1 MIMVN
6 PNSIS
11 LMDAIY
17 NRRSVRDYL
26 PQKVSKD
33 LINILLD
40 AAVQAPSA
48 LHEEPCA
55 FAIIQN
61 KSLLD
66 RLSECAKKMLH
77 DESLQRKS
85 EKRKHILDVVEQPE
99 FHVFYNATTLV
110 VICSKFQD
118 SFVEADC
125 WLAAENLMLSAYA
138 HGLGSRV
145 IGFSAPALN
154 LPEWKAEI
162 GIPDEMNAV
171 VPIILGTP
179 SDPPLSSGRKS
190 PEIIAW
196 K

>member
-179 SDPPLSSGRKS
+179 SDQPLSSGRKS

>member
-1 MIMVN
+1 MVN

-77 DESLQRKS
+77 DESLQTKS

-154 LPEWKAEI
+154 LPEWKTEI

-179 SDPPLSSGRKS
+179 SDQPLSSGRKS

>member
-1 MIMVN
+1 MIA
-6 PNSIS
+6 PNTIS
-11 LMDAIY
+11 LMDALY

-26 PQKVSKD
+26 PHKVSKD
-33 LINILLD
+33 LINKLLD

-48 LHEEPCA
+48 LKEEPCA
-55 FAIIQN
+55 FAIIQDQDI
-61 KSLLD
+61 LD
-66 RLSECAKKMLH
+66 RLSESAKNLLH
-77 DESLQRKS
+77 NEALTTQSAQ
-85 EKRKHILDVVEQPE
+85 RKHILNTIEQPE
-99 FHVFYNATTLV
+99 FDIFYNASTLI

-118 SFVEADC
+118 SFVAADC

-145 IGFSAPALN
+145 IGFSVAALN

-162 GIPDEMNAV
+162 GIPEKMTAV
-171 VPIILGTP
+171 APIILGIP
-179 SDPPLSSGRKS
+179 NSPPPPTDRKP

>member
-77 DESLQRKS
+77 DESLQTKS

-154 LPEWKAEI
+154 LPEWKTEI

-179 SDPPLSSGRKS
+179 SDQPLSSGRKS

>member
-1 MIMVN
+1 MVN

>member
-99 FHVFYNATTLV
+99 FHVFYNATTLI

>member
-1 MIMVN
+1 MSD
-6 PNSIS
+6 PKSIS

-33 LINILLD
+33 LINVLLD

-61 KSLLD
+61 QDMLD
-66 RLSECAKKMLH
+66 RLSECAKKILH
-77 DESLQRKS
+77 DESSKTES
-85 EKRKHILDVVEQPE
+85 EKRKRILDVVDREE
-99 FHVFYNATTLV
+99 FHVFYNANTLI
-110 VICSKFQD
+110 VIYSKFQD
-118 SFVEADC
+118 SFVAADC

-138 HGLGSRV
+138 YGLGSRV
-145 IGFSAPALN
+145 IGFSVAALN

-162 GIPDEMNAV
+162 GIPKEMTAV
-171 VPIILGTP
+171 VPIILGFPNNP
-179 SDPPLSSGRKS
+179 SLSSGRKS
-190 PEIIAW
+190 PEILAW